1 MKIANFAMLGPLK
14 KYKSISAL
22 TIAKAMLVL
31 ANSQSNKQIIESEEI
46 KKLV

>member
-14 KYKSISAL
+14 KYRSISAS
-22 TIAKAMLVL
+22 TIANAMIVL
-31 ANSQSNKQIIESEEI
+31 ANSQYNKQIIESEEI